1 MHWSRRMTRSA
12 VLIGGLAVGAM
23 LAVAGGVVGHDRL
36 AGIFPSTV
44 AAADAPPMWMS
55 EYANAFCGGDT
66 AKVASRVDVSLASE
80 DDVNQAFARRDWRC
94 DAVHYLG
101 SSTGKAGTAY
111 IYILHDP
118 STGLDN
124 WWVFTTAGQKI
135 VRID

>member
-12 VLIGGLAVGAM
+12 VVAVGLAGAAL
-23 LAVAGGVVGHDRL
+23 LAFAGGVVGHDRL
-36 AGIFPSTV
+36 AAIFPT
-44 AAADAPPMWMS
+44 APAADAPPAWMS

-101 SSTGKAGTAY
+101 SSTGKGGTAY